1 MSVLCKQA
9 LCSHTLS
16 VDDMF
21 SDQPALCPPDSI
33 CSALKEHPLQP
44 WRPSGSAV
52 LCCEVLHQHTVEPS
66 LLPVLRAIYTEF
78 LFVSVTL
85 EAIEDQKV
93 MAS

>member
-9 LCSHTLS
+9 LCSHALS
-16 VDDMF
+16 MDGVF
-21 SDQPALCPPDSI
+21 SDQLMLSPSDSI
-33 CSALKEHPLQP
+33 CSALKEHPPQH
-44 WRPSGSAV
+44 WRPWGSAV
-52 LCCEVLHQHTVEPS
+52 LCCEVLHEHTGEPS